1 MGTSAG
7 VVSSANIDTSN
18 YNSTILLVSNNV
30 AKRNMYY
37 RERVIFSLY
46 QTPDWA
52 QTESSNYFLVSLP
65 TFNYM
70 SEQLMDENHY
80 KVLMIRMHDP
90 SNHDLIDKI
99 GKALDKALPGG
110 IQIHLTYKQVS
121 SSGSITEI
129 VNYIF
134 YLTIAVMM
142 FLCFF
147 SLTASMSAN
156 LFEAS
161 KEIGILRA
169 MGVTKG
175 RIRMLY
181 FYEALLLVNASC
193 LLGIFIGTL
202 VGYTMA
208 L

>member
-1 MGTSAG
+1 M
-7 VVSSANIDTSN
+7 SSANLDPSN
-18 YNSTILLVSNNV
+18 FTSTILLVSNNV
-30 AKRNMYY
+30 AKRNLFY
-37 RERVIFSLY
+37 RERIIWSLY
-46 QTPDWA
+46 QKPDWA
-52 QTESSNYFLVSLP
+52 DDNGGNYFLVSLP
-65 TFNYM
+65 TYNYM
-70 SEQLMDENHY
+70 ADLAMEENNY
-80 KVLMIRMHDP
+80 RYLMIRMKDP
-90 SNHDLIDKI
+90 SNHGLINKI
-99 GKALDKALPGG
+99 GKAIDKATPPAVR
-110 IQIHLTYKQVS
+110 INLTYKQVS
-121 SSGSITEI
+121 SSGSITSI
-129 VNYIF
+129 VDYIF

-193 LLGIFIGTL
+193 LLGILIGTL